1 MKRFA
6 ALFAAIVMIAAPA
19 IARPSEHVTVAQ
31 GTPPGSLELVG
42 HDALM
47 NRGMNAA
54 LAVTDGYAYVGS
66 RTDGLHPNSGVMIVD
81 VHDPSKP
88 SVVGQ
93 ITQTPTGA
101 NDGETSREL
110 RIWPQQHLLI
120 VLYLAS
126 NCSPEI
132 HECSPTQATKSD
144 TYRFYDISGDNAA
157 APKLVA
163 EYVPTH
169 SPHEF
174 FLWSD
179 PKNPKRA
186 LMYQSEPGSGTQ
198 LSVIDISGARDKKF
212 KEIATYKALVPT
224 AGDNRIHS
232 MSISPDGKTGYI
244 AALQGGFWEIDTSQV
259 AAGKPKPK
267 ITEITPILNRAHW
280 DGPGD
285 HSSVPVPGSPYV
297 LTTDEVYGKIPV
309 LLSNHGCPWGW
320 VRLLD
325 LKDPTHPKVVSEYK
339 LPENDPSYCS
349 DTVGDN
355 PVRNSLSS
363 WSAHNPTLTNDLAF
377 VTWHS
382 GGLQAID
389 ISDPTHVK
397 QAAAYTPTPE
407 PAVVTEDPA
416 LSSGEDK
423 VVMWSYPIVVDGLI
437 YVVDIRN
444 GFYVLRYAGPHQGRI
459 LGSEF
464 EEGNSNI
471 GFIGRFR
478 KRPLGRDDEPR
489 REAGR

>member
-1 MKRFA
+1 MKRFL
-6 ALFAAIVMIAAPA
+6 ALFAAIAVISAPA
-19 IARPSEHVTVAQ
+19 FASSPRVHVTVAQ
-31 GTPPGSLELVG
+31 GDPEGSLELVG
-42 HDALM
+42 HDSLM

-93 ITQTPTGA
+93 ISQTPMGA
-101 NDGETSREL
+101 SDGVTSREM

-126 NCSPEI
+126 NCSSLI
-132 HECSPTQATKSD
+132 HECSPTQALKDD
-144 TYRFYDISGDNAA
+144 TYAFYDISGDNAA
-157 APKLVA
+157 DPKLIS
-163 EYVPTH
+163 EYVPAH

-174 FLWSD
+174 FIWVD
-179 PKNPKRA
+179 PKNPSRA
-186 LMYQSEPGSGTQ
+186 LLYQSEPSSGTQ
-198 LSVIDISGARDKKF
+198 FSVIDISGARDKKF
-212 KEIATYKALVPT
+212 TELATYKALVPT
-224 AGDNRIHS
+224 SGNNTIHS
-232 MSISPDGKTGYI
+232 MSVSPDGKTGYI
-244 AALQGGFWEIDTSQV
+244 AALQGGFWEVNTSQV

-267 ITEITPILNRAHW
+267 ITDITPIQNRAHW

-285 HSSVPVPGSPYV
+285 HSSVPVPGSPYA

-325 LKDPTHPKVVSEYK
+325 IKDPTHPKVVSEYK
-339 LPENDPSYCS
+339 LRQNDPSYCS
-349 DTVGDN
+349 DAVGDN
-355 PVRNSLSS
+355 PARNSLSS
-363 WSAHNPTLTNDLAF
+363 WSAHNPTLTPHLAF

-397 QAAAYTPTPE
+397 QAASFSPTPE

-423 VVMWSYPIVVDGLI
+423 VVMWSYPIIKDGLI

-444 GFYVLRYAGPHQGRI
+444 GLYILRYKGPYDQEVASTHF
-459 LGSEF
+459 L
-464 EEGNSNI
+464 EGNSNV
-471 GFIGRFR
+471 GDAVRYSKGR
-478 KRPLGRDDEPR
+478 
-489 REAGR
+489 

>member
-6 ALFAAIVMIAAPA
+6 ALFAAIAVLAAPA
-19 IARPSEHVTVAQ
+19 AAAPRSHVTIAQ
-31 GTPPGSLELVG
+31 GKPEGSLELVG
-42 HDALM
+42 HNNLDM
-47 NRGMNAA
+47 RGMNAA
-54 LAVTDGYAYVGS
+54 LAVSGDYAYVGS
-66 RTDGLHPNSGVMIVD
+66 RTDGLHPNSGVMIVN
-81 VHDPSKP
+81 VKDPSNP
-88 SVVGQ
+88 TVEGQ

-132 HECSPTQATKSD
+132 HECSPTQATKDD

-157 APKLVA
+157 DPKLVA
-163 EYVPTH
+163 EYVPAH

-174 FLWSD
+174 FLWTD
-179 PKNPKRA
+179 PKNPNRA
-186 LMYQSEPGSGTQ
+186 LLYQSEPGSGTQ
-198 LSVIDISGARDKKF
+198 FSVIDISGARDKKF
-212 KEIATYKALVPT
+212 KEITTYKALVPT
-224 AGDNRIHS
+224 SGDNRIHS
-232 MSISPDGKTGYI
+232 LSISPDGKTGYI

-259 AAGKPKPK
+259 AAGKAKPK

-285 HSSVPVPGSPYV
+285 HSSVPLFGRSYV

-325 LKDPTHPKVVSEYK
+325 VKDPTHPKVVSEYK
-339 LPENDPSYCS
+339 LPQNDQTYCS

-355 PVRNSLSS
+355 PVRNTLSS
-363 WSAHNPTLTNDLAF
+363 WSAHNPTLTPNLAF

-389 ISDPTHVK
+389 LSDPTHPA

-407 PAVVTEDPA
+407 PVVVTEDPA
-416 LSSGEDK
+416 LSSGQDK
-423 VVMWSYPIVVDGLI
+423 VVMWSYPIIKDGLI
-437 YVVDIRN
+437 YVVDVRN
-444 GFYVLRYAGPHQGRI
+444 GLYILRYKGPHDTEVTSTKF
-459 LGSEF
+459 L
-464 EEGNSNI
+464 EGNSNV
-471 GFIGRFR
+471 GDALRFS
-478 KRPLGRDDEPR
+478 KH
-489 REAGR
+489 